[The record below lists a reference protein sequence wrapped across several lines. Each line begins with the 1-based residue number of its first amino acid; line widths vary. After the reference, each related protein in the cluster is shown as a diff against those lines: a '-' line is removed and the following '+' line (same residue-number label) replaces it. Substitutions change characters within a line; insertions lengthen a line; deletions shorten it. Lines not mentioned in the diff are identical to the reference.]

1 MVAHAADEDRHG
13 FLVGTA
19 SLRGPNELRLLRYY
33 EDEEEIEVAAVYSH
47 PGEIAGLSAC
57 PEDAAVVLTV
67 STTPEGRPGAA
78 IWRMPDLPGDSAGS
92 SGGGELVSKP
102 LERVADFPEQPVGCR
117 LLHAQFCPPA
127 VLDGGAGDAPS
138 SGSAAR
144 AAGSGSSRLLS
155 VDDTHIR
162 IWELRS
168 DGRIAGSGSS
178 ALRQVSDIPAGDASF
193 IGGTA
198 WDRLHPSDVA
208 VACDASIHVW
218 DTRTGERTRAIERAV
233 PAGSCVRGLSYNCN
247 KPWHLASGGDDCRV
261 KIWDLRKTSAPV
273 KVLEGHTHW

>member
-1 MVAHAADEDRHG
+1 MVAHAADEERHG

-47 PGEIAGLSAC
+47 TGEIAGLSAC
-57 PEDAAVVLTV
+57 PEDASVVLTV
-67 STTPEGRPGAA
+67 STSAEGRPTAA
-78 IWRMPDLPGDSAGS
+78 IWRMSDLPGESSAPASGS
-92 SGGGELVSKP
+92 TELAPKP
-102 LERVADFPEQPVGCR
+102 LEQLAAFPDQPVGCR

-127 VLDGGAGDAPS
+127 VLDSGAGDGS
-138 SGSAAR
+138 SSSSAGR
-144 AAGSGSSRLLS
+144 GGESSRLLS
-155 VDDTHIR
+155 VDDTHVR
-162 IWELRS
+162 IWELRN
-168 DGRIAGSGSS
+168 DGRLAGSGSS

-208 VACDASIHVW
+208 IACDAAIHVW

-247 KPWHLASGGDDCRV
+247 KPWHLASGGDDGRV
-261 KIWDLRKTSAPV
+261 KIWDLRKGGAPV